1 MGRRQGEKGV
11 TAMAEK
17 LMKDPVCGM
26 TMSPKEAAY
35 ASELR
40 GMVYRFC
47 SEACKEKFDRDPS
60 RFFGRHMTPRGA
72 SRSGQ

>member
-1 MGRRQGEKGV
+1 
-11 TAMAEK
+11 MAEK

-26 TMSPKEAAY
+26 RMSPKEAAY

-60 RFFGRHMTPRGA
+60 RFVGGT
-72 SRSGQ
+72 